1 MEILKALIVDDE
13 EEARDILER
22 LLTRAGGV
30 EILGKASGV
39 DEALDM
45 IIQKDP
51 DIVFLDVQMPEK
63 DGFQL
68 VSELKKF
75 NIQTTVIFVTAHIDY
90 AINALKVAAFDYLL
104 KPVVFDE
111 LKEALMRF
119 RCEQKQNAYLKKV
132 DVLVDMVNTREKIC
146 FNTRTGYIYILPDE
160 IIYCESDVNYTEIH
174 LSKERKEV
182 VTVNLGKMEEILEG
196 NKFHRISR
204 SHLINTDFLAKADR
218 KTKTCELYKND
229 ERFVIPAPPNQ
240 IRILENLIS
249 KIK

>member
-22 LLTRAGGV
+22 LLKRAGEV
-30 EILGKASGV
+30 EIVGKASGV

-45 IIQKDP
+45 IVKLDP
-51 DIVFLDVQMPEK
+51 DIIFLDVQMPEK

-68 VSELKKF
+68 VTELKKF
-75 NIQTTVIFVTAHIDY
+75 SIQTTVIFVTAHIDY

-111 LKEALMRF
+111 LKEALMRY

-132 DVLVDMVNTREKIC
+132 DSLVNIVNTQEKIC

-160 IIYCESDVNYTEIH
+160 IVYCESDVNYTEIH

-182 VTVNLGKMEEILEG
+182 VTINLGKMEEIL
-196 NKFHRISR
+196 NNTNFHRLSR
-204 SHLINTDFLAKADR
+204 SFLINTDYLAKADR
-218 KTKTCELYKND
+218 KTKSCELYKND
-229 ERFVIPAPPNQ
+229 EKFVVPAPPNQ
-240 IRILENLIS
+240 IRVLENLIN
-249 KIK
+249 K

>member
-1 MEILKALIVDDE
+1 MEVIKALIVDDE
-13 EEARDILER
+13 EEARDIIER
-22 LLTRAGGV
+22 LLLRAGEV
-30 EILGKASGV
+30 EVIGKASGV

-45 IIQKDP
+45 IIKLDP

-68 VSELKKF
+68 VTELKKF

-111 LKEALMRF
+111 LKEALMRY
-119 RCEQKQNAYLKKV
+119 RCEQKQSSYLKKV
-132 DVLVDMVNTREKIC
+132 DALTNIVNNKEKIC

-160 IIYCESDVNYTEIH
+160 IVYCESDVNYTVIH

-182 VTVNLGKMEEILEG
+182 VTLNLGKIEEIL
-196 NKFHRISR
+196 NSNHFHRLSR
-204 SHLINTDFLAKADR
+204 SFLINTDYLAKADR
-218 KTKTCELYKND
+218 KSRTCELYKN
-229 ERFVIPAPPNQ
+229 EEKFVVPAPPNQ
-240 IRILENLIS
+240 IRVLESLIS
-249 KIK
+249 KT